1 MNPYG
6 ALRAFSFIVAVTLA
20 GTALAQSKRP
30 AEPVAR
36 IGPGQT
42 TSACIGNTNSP
53 VCSTETLLACF
64 ARAEPALCTRVGADA
79 RAAGRE
85 LSLIEYLIERVSEI
99 RAEDITED
107 LKDVDW
113 FKAGY
118 ALVELRRRGC
128 ALDGCKDESWEDM
141 QVYLRP
147 RGTAWEIVAWR
158 GDLEQES
165 APEVPENFRA
175 TGTGRPQ

>member
-6 ALRAFSFIVAVTLA
+6 ALRAFSFIVAVALA
-20 GTALAQSKRP
+20 GAALAQSKRP
-30 AEPVAR
+30 AEPIAR

-42 TSACIGNTNSP
+42 TSACIGSTSSP

-79 RAAGRE
+79 RAAGRDT
-85 LSLIEYLIERVSEI
+85 SLIEYLIERVSEI

-128 ALDGCKDESWEDM
+128 AADGCKDESWEDM

-147 RGTAWEIVAWR
+147 RGAAWEIVAWR
-158 GDLEQES
+158 GDLEQEG
-165 APEVPENFRA
+165 APEVPDNFRA
-175 TGTGRPQ
+175 TGRPQ

>member
-1 MNPYG
+1 MNLYG

-20 GTALAQSKRP
+20 GAALAQSKRP
-30 AEPVAR
+30 AEPIAR

-42 TSACIGNTNSP
+42 TSACIGSTTSP
-53 VCSTETLLACF
+53 VCSTETLLACV
-64 ARAEPALCTRVGADA
+64 ARAEPALCARVGADA
-79 RAAGRE
+79 RTAGRE
-85 LSLIEYLIERVSEI
+85 PSLIEYLIERVSEI

-128 ALDGCKDESWEDM
+128 AADGCKDESWEDM

-147 RGTAWEIVAWR
+147 RGAAWEIVAWR
-158 GDLEQES
+158 GDLEQEG
-165 APEVPENFRA
+165 APEVPDNFRA
-175 TGTGRPQ
+175 TGRPQ